1 MSQGTRAATHA
12 LSHLLLTT
20 TETAFVLLSSLL
32 SSLLYRGNSSSKNF
46 NKLAPSLVLEPT
58 CLTKMDKQT
67 LILVL
72 ESGKYC
78 PA

>member
-1 MSQGTRAATHA
+1 MFQGTRAATHA

-20 TETAFVLLSSLL
+20 IETVFVLLSSLL
-32 SSLLYRGNSSSKNF
+32 LSLFYRGNSSSKNF
-46 NKLAPSLVLEPT
+46 NKPAASLVLEPT

-72 ESGKYC
+72 ESGKYR
-78 PA
+78 PE